1 MKRRRR
7 RQSLWK
13 RTPELPLK
21 QTHFKNRV
29 TKIILPA
36 SLYLTV
42 IGSMNFR
49 EATVHFENTKL
60 GVAQL
65 EYDIKQVDPKI
76 IQKTAQE
83 IKAFTGKTLKT
94 TKATRVK
101 SKMKEVKS
109 FFGLSLFC
117 RCNGALNHLYTE

>member
-1 MKRRRR
+1 
-7 RQSLWK
+7 
-13 RTPELPLK
+13 
-21 QTHFKNRV
+21 
-29 TKIILPA
+29 
-36 SLYLTV
+36 
-42 IGSMNFR
+42 MNFR

>member
-1 MKRRRR
+1 MARIK
-7 RQSLWK
+7 LLAPVEEK
-13 RTPELPLK
+13 DEKPVTLEANARTPLN

-36 SLYLTV
+36 SLYLTA

-49 EATVHFENTKL
+49 EATVRFENTKL

-76 IQKTAQE
+76 IQKAAQE
-83 IKAFTGKTLKT
+83 IKIFTGKTLKT

-101 SKMKEVKS
+101 SKMKEV
-109 FFGLSLFC
+109 
-117 RCNGALNHLYTE
+117 